1 MTREALYDLAFSYKK
16 TKLWKRLLDTQI
28 FAARTEKN
36 ETIFI
41 CIMGILGQHISVA
54 VYPENEFYS
63 YYKFLDTDPFSDDR
77 MTPDHF
83 EQYIQSSCIQCSF
96 ENKDMMDP
104 LELEEAR
111 AYARSHGIRLGGANA
126 YPQFTRFIPYHAPWH
141 VTEEADL
148 DLLAEGLEASM
159 ALYEKLETDPGF
171 AGQLRRID
179 YGDVHEVPV
188 LVRTGQGYV
197 PDGTVPL
204 PGRREDSFPAGQF
217 DNEVLLQKIRKKK
230 QDGIIDCRVTW
241 MNNPIQENPEVVP
254 YYPVILMAVEESE
267 GAVLSLSIT
276 NNYESCHDELLLQF
290 MNDLAERK
298 KRPAKVLAQNGR
310 TFALLED
317 AMKKISV
324 DLELKAD
331 LPDLDAALFSL
342 YDHLSEG
349 GANHA
354 GSSLTD
360 PESDSQAVEGLH
372 RMLDEIE
379 SMDDELMLFVPEEI
393 TSALAELSK
402 NPRVPSSMKD
412 RLDSLLQRVDRV
424 RQESFAESSAK
435 SGRGGKK
442 AGGSQKKAGG
452 RKKKA
457 EEPLSYVI
465 SVSPYS
471 GCYRHIRVSAD
482 ITLDDF
488 HEIIQDV
495 FDFYNDHLYAFFM
508 DNRAWSFWDAYFCP
522 GDGEGR
528 LTSDYRLR
536 DLSLYK
542 GKKFLYLFDYGDE
555 WRFECRVLREEAG
568 STDGYQILRSK
579 GDAPEQYPDYDD
591 EDDDE
596 DPDW

>member
-1 MTREALYDLAFSYKK
+1 
-16 TKLWKRLLDTQI
+16 
-28 FAARTEKN
+28 
-36 ETIFI
+36 
-41 CIMGILGQHISVA
+41 
-54 VYPENEFYS
+54 
-63 YYKFLDTDPFSDDR
+63 
-77 MTPDHF
+77 
-83 EQYIQSSCIQCSF
+83 
-96 ENKDMMDP
+96 MDP
-104 LELEEAR
+104 PELEEAR
-111 AYARSHGIRLGGANA
+111 AYARSHGIRLRGANA

-141 VTEEADL
+141 VTEESDL
-148 DLLAEGLEASM
+148 DLLAEGLKASM
-159 ALYEKLETDPGF
+159 ALYEKLEADPGF

-204 PGRREDSFPAGQF
+204 PGRRETSFPAGQF

-254 YYPVILMAVEESE
+254 YYPAILMAVEESE
-267 GAVLSLSIT
+267 GTVISLAVT
-276 NNYESCHDELLLQF
+276 NNYESGHDELLLQF
-290 MNDLAERK
+290 MDALAERK

-331 LPDLDAALFSL
+331 LPCLDDALYSL
-342 YDHLSEG
+342 IDHMSGG
-349 GANHA
+349 GADHA

-360 PESDSQAVEGLH
+360 PEDDSQAVEGLH

-402 NPRVPSSMKD
+402 DPRVPSSTKE
-412 RLDSLLQRVDRV
+412 RLDSLLQRIDRI
-424 RQESFAESSAK
+424 RQEPFAESSAK

-452 RKKKA
+452 RKRKA

-508 DNRAWSFWDAYFCP
+508 DNRAWSYWDAYFCP

-579 GDAPEQYPDYDD
+579 GDAPEQYPDYDE

>member
-1 MTREALYDLAFSYKK
+1 MTREALYDLAFRYKK

-77 MTPDHF
+77 LTPDHF
-83 EQYIQSSCIQCSF
+83 EQYILSSCIQCSF

-241 MNNPIQENPEVVP
+241 MNNPIQENPGDIP
-254 YYPVILMAVEESE
+254 FYPAILMAVEESDGKVISVSVSAHYE
-267 GAVLSLSIT
+267 TGYNEMLS
-276 NNYESCHDELLLQF
+276 QF
-290 MNDLAERK
+290 MNDLAARK
-298 KRPAKVLAQNGR
+298 KRPEKVCAQSGR
-310 TFALLED
+310 TYALLAD
-317 AMKKISV
+317 TMKKASV
-324 DLELKAD
+324 DIEVKAGLPLLDKALYSLQKSMNEDESGSEESFTGGSGEVSHMAEDLSHLLDHLESMEDELLVGMPEDFRDFLKLMWD
-331 LPDLDAALFSL
+331 LPIIPSGLKVRTDRILD
-342 YDHLSEG
+342 
-349 GANHA
+349 
-354 GSSLTD
+354 
-360 PESDSQAVEGLH
+360 
-372 RMLDEIE
+372 RM
-379 SMDDELMLFVPEEI
+379 
-393 TSALAELSK
+393 
-402 NPRVPSSMKD
+402 D
-412 RLDSLLQRVDRV
+412 RLEEEQRRS
-424 RQESFAESSAK
+424 RSRK
-435 SGRGGKK
+435 SGRK
-442 AGGSQKKAGG
+442 AG
-452 RKKKA
+452 RKRP

-465 SVSPYS
+465 SVSPYT

-482 ITLDDF
+482 ITLETLHDT
-488 HEIIQDV
+488 IQDV
-495 FDFYNDHLYAFFM
+495 FEFDNDHLYAFFM
-508 DNRAWSFWDAYFCP
+508 DNKAWSHADAYFCP
-522 GDGEGR
+522 YEREEDERSAGDYLLRELG
-528 LTSDYRLR
+528 LYR
-536 DLSLYK
+536 
-542 GKKFLYLFDYGDE
+542 GQKFLYIFDFGDK
-555 WRFECRVLREEAG
+555 WRFRCRVLRIEKGDTA
-568 STDGYQILRSK
+568 GYQILGGR
-579 GDAPEQYPDYDD
+579 GDLPEQYPYLYD
-591 EDDDE
+591 EDAYYDEEDDF
-596 DPDW
+596 